1 MPARLTL
8 SMAAALAGYAL
19 LALAAR
25 AQETSQ
31 EVGRHP
37 CFSGVYPH
45 LAVTNGGGNETGIGA
60 VVPWAGRLWFVT
72 YPAHVFK
79 GGNDKLYELD
89 AGLNLVARSES
100 VGGTH
105 ASRMIH
111 RESNQL
117 IIGPYFI
124 DAKGAVRAVS
134 QTIMPGRY
142 TATARHLKDPANK
155 VYFATMEQGFYE
167 VDVRTLEVKE
177 LHKDRNVGGKNVLPG
192 VHGKGCYTGQGVLV
206 YANNGQGGV
215 LAEWDG
221 TKDIGSPD
229 SWTIIDRN
237 KYTDVTG
244 PGGIYG
250 ATDDAAPVWAIGWDA
265 KSVLLNVRDAG
276 KWTRFR
282 LPKASYTQDADHGWF
297 TEWPRIRE
305 VGGGRLLMNMHDMFY
320 DFPKTFR
327 PGKTAGLRPVSTFL
341 KMVVDYTDWDGRLVM
356 CNNDASRQGNPILG
370 CPQSN
375 LWFGKWEDL
384 PRLGRPAGWGGP
396 WYQEPVK
403 ATEPSEPFLFAGFK
417 QRVLHLVQNT
427 GEPVTF
433 TLETDVAGDGKW
445 TKCAAVT
452 VPASGYAW
460 HIIPPETP
468 GEWVRLVPDRDV
480 KAVTAYFHYF
490 SGAQAPEPAI
500 FKSLAAADSPARRSD
515 GILRP
520 DGAESM
526 PLQFAATVVD
536 DAGKPAETAYYVLS
550 ADLHLH
556 RTDDAAAEK
565 TLREKW
571 APRQDFEV
579 DDASVI
585 MKDKKGTRYRLP
597 KGAETFSSPSA
608 AGWPRGIREIVSERN
623 MMNIHGTFYEL
634 PREDSGGLAK
644 IRPIT
649 THNRRIFDYASWRG
663 LLVLSGNRAEIPRQI
678 PNASL
683 KGNLAGAAA
692 DGHYV
697 ASDDGKVG
705 LWLGNVEDLWKL
717 GPPRGQGGPWR
728 DSAVRAGEPS
738 DPYLMTGY
746 DRKSV
751 RLSHDAK
758 GDVRFTIEVDF
769 FASGHWHPYDT
780 IAVPAGK
787 TVTHTF
793 PAGFAAHWV
802 RVKADADGKATAWF
816 IYDVAE
822 GAVTFNRP
830 S

>member
-1 MPARLTL
+1 MKAKPPEP
-8 SMAAALAGYAL
+8 
-19 LALAAR
+19 
-25 AQETSQ
+25 QETPRTSLAILTVLLMILAVVAASAA
-31 EVGRHP
+31 EEPPLPGSTALPPSISDV
-37 CFSGVYPH
+37 FPH
-45 LAVTNGGGNETGIGA
+45 LAVSNGGGNETGIGA
-60 VVPWAGRLWFVT
+60 VVPWAGKLWFVT

-89 AGLNLVARSES
+89 AGLKLTPRPES

-105 ASRMIH
+105 ANRMIH

-124 DAKGAVRAVS
+124 DSRGGVRAVS
-134 QTIMPGRY
+134 QTTMPGRH

-177 LHKDRNVGGKNVLPG
+177 LHKDRNVGGKNMLPG
-192 VHGKGCYTGQGVLV
+192 VHGKGCYTGQGRLV

-221 TKDIGSPD
+221 TKDIGSLD

-244 PGGIYG
+244 PGGIFG
-250 ATDDAAPVWAIGWDA
+250 APDDAAPLWAIGWDA
-265 KSVLLNVRDAG
+265 KSVILNVRDGG

-305 VGGGRLLMNMHDMFY
+305 VSGGHLLMNEHDMFY

-341 KMVVDYTDWDGRLVM
+341 KMVVDYTDWNGRLVM
-356 CNNDASRQGNPILG
+356 CDNDASRQGNPILG
-370 CPQSN
+370 YPESN

-384 PRLGRPAGWGGP
+384 RGFGRPTGWGGP
-396 WYQEPVK
+396 WVKDAVK
-403 ATEPSEPFLFAGFK
+403 AGEPSEPFLLAGFER
-417 QRVLHLVQNT
+417 RVAHLAHDA
-427 GEPVTF
+427 GAPVTF
-433 TLETDVAGDGKW
+433 TLEVDAAGDGNW
-445 TKCAAVT
+445 TKLASVS
-452 VPASGYAW
+452 VPASGYAY
-460 HIIPPETP
+460 HVLPPETA
-468 GEWVRLVPDRDV
+468 GEWVRLKTDHDV
-480 KAVTAYFHYF
+480 KSATAYFHYA
-490 SGAQAPEPAI
+490 SAMHAPEPAM
-500 FKSLAAADSPARRSD
+500 FKSLAAADQAALRSE
-515 GILRP
+515 GIVRP
-520 DGAESM
+520 EGAEDM

-536 DAGKPAETAYYVLS
+536 DSGKAAETAYYVMG
-550 ADLHLH
+550 ADLRL
-556 RTDDAAAEK
+556 RRADGAAAEK

-571 APRQDFEV
+571 ATTQDFEV
-579 DDASVI
+579 DAASVI
-585 MKDKKGTRYRLP
+585 MKDRKGNRYRLP
-597 KGAETFSSPSA
+597 KGADAFSSPSA
-608 AGWPRGIREIVSERN
+608 AGWPRGIREIVTERN

-634 PREDSGGLAK
+634 PREDSGGLAR

-663 LLVLSGNRAEIPRQI
+663 LLVLA
-678 PNASL
+678 
-683 KGNLAGAAA
+683 GNLVGAAD

-717 GPPRGQGGPWR
+717 GPPRGEGGPWR
-728 DSAVRAGEPS
+728 DSAVRAGKPS

-746 DRKSV
+746 DRKAV
-751 RLSHDAK
+751 RFSHNRQ

-769 FASGHWHPYDT
+769 LASRTWQMYDT

-787 TVTHTF
+787 TITHTF
-793 PAGFAAHWV
+793 PAGFSAHWV
-802 RVKADADGKATAWF
+802 RVVADKDCNATAWF
-816 IYDVAE
+816 IY
-822 GAVTFNRP
+822 N
-830 S
+830 